1 MLLVPGYV
9 IGIIELILYFVVSY
23 YLRKHIVEF
32 SKINCVAYY
41 WLMMT
46 VLTGIW
52 EASFIYY
59 YKDVS
64 KYGRKLIANNTHVW
78 TEKYDLSYVFPNKL
92 SFIFYAEYGAHA
104 DREYLSLTDNWS
116 HSIEGTHAVFCAI
129 FATLAFTFS
138 RLDHYSNYLVTVSV
152 SMGTQI
158 MNSILYL
165 INYFIEVN
173 SINSVNND
181 SLKFPA
187 GRFLCKRPF
196 MYVNIFWFIMPFLII
211 LIELINNYKKIDN
224 DKTTI

>member
-1 MLLVPGYV
+1 
-9 IGIIELILYFVVSY
+9 
-23 YLRKHIVEF
+23 
-32 SKINCVAYY
+32 
-41 WLMMT
+41 MMT

-138 RLDHYSNYLVTVSV
+138 RLNHYSNYLVTVSV

-165 INYFIEVN
+165 DNYFIQTRDPESPNFNTKYFPTGNMLGKRLFMWVN
-173 SINSVNND
+173 V
-181 SLKFPA
+181 
-187 GRFLCKRPF
+187 
-196 MYVNIFWFIMPFLII
+196 FWFVMPAWTI
-211 LIELINNYKKIDN
+211 LYLVLDNSKKKNLYDIEMESLLTFTKPHSHKAASKLSID
-224 DKTTI
+224 